1 MYFDWIYFEI
11 NFERK
16 QSYFSRVIKSKLV
29 TMESELLQKLE
40 TKSTDP
46 GQPKLVSVFFYI
58 KNLKI

>member
-11 NFERK
+11 NSERK
-16 QSYFSRVIKSKLV
+16 QSYFSRAIKSKLE
-29 TMESELLQKLE
+29 TMESELE
-40 TKSTDP
+40 TESTDP